1 MIRGMAQAIRVGLIG
16 YGLAGMAFHAPLIDT
31 TPGLDLD
38 AIVTGNPERQA
49 AAARNHPHARIR
61 SKADHLF
68 AGDRRVDVVVIAS
81 PNHTHVPL
89 VSAAIA
95 AGLATVVDKPFA
107 PTAGEARA
115 LIEAAGK
122 RGVLLTVFHNR
133 RWDGDFLTVRRLLA
147 EKALGDVYRFE
158 SRFERWRPE
167 PRRTWREDAAP
178 AAAGGL
184 LYDLGSHLIDQAFVL
199 FGPATSVYAEL
210 DQRRVGVVVDD
221 DSFVALTHA
230 SGVRSHLW
238 VSSVAAQ
245 SAPRM
250 RVLGSAGAY
259 TKYGLDVQE
268 AALRSG
274 ARPGLGWGEE
284 LPEHWGRLGTD
295 DDARPV
301 ATESGNYP
309 AFYHLLER
317 ALREG
322 AAPPV
327 PPEDAVRSLEVIE
340 AAQKSSSE
348 RATIALKV

>member
-1 MIRGMAQAIRVGLIG
+1 MSQAIRVGLVG
-16 YGLAGMAFHAPLIDT
+16 YGLGGAAFHAPLIGT
-31 TPGLDLD
+31 TPGLHLD

-49 AAARNHPHARIR
+49 AAARNHPDARIL
-61 SKADHLF
+61 SKADQLF
-68 AGDRRVDVVVIAS
+68 TGDRRVDVVVIAS
-81 PNHTHVPL
+81 PNRTHVPL
-89 VSAAIA
+89 ASAAIA

-107 PTAGEARA
+107 PTAAEARA
-115 LIEAAGK
+115 LIAAARK

-133 RWDGDFLTVRRLLA
+133 RWDGDFLTIRRLLA

-184 LYDLGSHLIDQAFVL
+184 LYDLGSHLIDQALVL
-199 FGPATSVYAEL
+199 FGPATTVYAEL
-210 DQRRVGVVVDD
+210 DRRRAGMVVDD

-245 SAPRM
+245 AAPRM
-250 RVLGSAGAY
+250 RVLGSVGAY

-268 AALRSG
+268 AALRAG
-274 ARPGLGWGEE
+274 ARPGPGWGEE
-284 LPEHWGRLGTD
+284 LPAHWGRFGTD
-295 DDARPV
+295 GDTRPV
-301 ATESGNYP
+301 KTESGNYP
-309 AFYHLLER
+309 AFYRLLER

-322 AAPPV
+322 GAPPV
-327 PPEDAVRSLEVIE
+327 PPDDAVHSLEVIE
-340 AAQKSSSE
+340 AAQTSSSE
-348 RATIALKV
+348 RATIPLQV